1 MFINKIKK
9 FIMYTKDT
17 EKILSNL
24 IDILK
29 IDEDFFYKFRKFYLP
44 ISNHPVLNRDIIEFI
59 LVWLLIQ
66 NNFYKIYN
74 KKLLND
80 PLSVLI
86 SNLIYKEDPI
96 ELLTKINY
104 FYDEREPEKYIK
116 KLIKTI
122 KDYNRL
128 IDTLLNFNKN
138 TKFEDVKKENHL
150 FIKNSPLRH
159 CSENDIHMFTTN
171 YGRIYVFSFFVLD
184 IKNILCDTQT
194 SGETYTPVE
203 AVDFINRM
211 AKFICM
217 KEFGS
222 DIRQQELYEPMSGT
236 GFFLN
241 SYIWENITSE
251 NAENLCQKLKNNDI
265 SFMSSYLSTIN
276 SKYVI
281 YEKTGRDDLEIPCTC
296 YDTFMTDKTSVNWNN
311 KRSNFLTKE
320 EYIKHFNLQ

>member
-1 MFINKIKK
+1 
-9 FIMYTKDT
+9 MYTKDT

-116 KLIKTI
+116 KLIK
-122 KDYNRL
+122 KFYNL
-128 IDTLLNFNKN
+128 LKISKLLN
-138 TKFEDVKKENHL
+138 
-150 FIKNSPLRH
+150 I
-159 CSENDIHMFTTN
+159 I
-171 YGRIYVFSFFVLD
+171 
-184 IKNILCDTQT
+184 
-194 SGETYTPVE
+194 
-203 AVDFINRM
+203 
-211 AKFICM
+211 
-217 KEFGS
+217 
-222 DIRQQELYEPMSGT
+222 
-236 GFFLN
+236 
-241 SYIWENITSE
+241 
-251 NAENLCQKLKNNDI
+251 
-265 SFMSSYLSTIN
+265 
-276 SKYVI
+276 
-281 YEKTGRDDLEIPCTC
+281 
-296 YDTFMTDKTSVNWNN
+296 
-311 KRSNFLTKE
+311 
-320 EYIKHFNLQ
+320 